1 MTKRI
6 LKYREVVFLL
16 GALIVGVLYWLTC
29 PKVDHV
35 VLHRDGS
42 RIESTLPISIPMKR
56 GEVFDVEL
64 NVDAGST
71 SDFDIEIYPDDCV
84 TSFFVNGKAVEFEK
98 YPGSCDFGKGF
109 TITRADIQ
117 SYLPSETSKYHLALT
132 IRNNGGP
139 GGMNFEIHSK
149 SVLQIVLSV
158 AFILFV
164 CAGIFFFGAR
174 FNIDRRL
181 LIIFLLGVILRFAY
195 TQETAY
201 NDRSHD
207 VEAHLKYIEFVA
219 MDHHIPDASECF
231 TCYHPPVY
239 YVFSAGFWKL
249 SYWLRLDS
257 PRTVMW
263 FDFFVSLL
271 TLALGLACFREFL
284 WGGPRYIAA
293 LLWSFWPG
301 LVLASPRIGNDVL
314 FHAMHILVLWGCI
327 RYTKTNNG
335 KFILASVIAA
345 GVAFWVKSTAT
356 ISFGIIFVTIL
367 VNALPKIRK
376 GLTRIEWSSIVVFAL
391 MAIFILYHV
400 ASAGVVGN
408 VDEPDVKSVVYVAN
422 NPGKYLF
429 FDVRS
434 FLLNPYTSPTNN
446 EMGRMFFW
454 NYLAKTS
461 LFGEFR
467 LLTSVAGQWLAALIS
482 ASFLVLL
489 GFGIRGLTLMKLTKI
504 NVLLVA
510 QALFFFAS
518 SIALCLKI
526 PYSCSNDFRFIFPV
540 LLSCIPWVA
549 TGISEK
555 ESSLKLKAVGG
566 IAVAVFVICSVV
578 LLLKL

>member
-1 MTKRI
+1 MIQRI
-6 LKYREVVFLL
+6 LKYREAILL
-16 GALIVGVLYWLTC
+16 LCALVVGVLYWLTC

-35 VLHRDGS
+35 VLHRGGS
-42 RIESTLPISIPMKR
+42 HTESTLPISIHMKR

-64 NVDAGST
+64 NVDARYT
-71 SDFDIEIYPDDCV
+71 SDFDIEIHPDDCV
-84 TSFFVNGKAVEFEK
+84 TSFSINGKSIAFEK
-98 YPGSCDFGKGF
+98 YPGYCDFGKGF
-109 TITRADIQ
+109 TISRADIQ
-117 SYLPSETSKYHLALT
+117 RYFSSETSKYHFAIT
-132 IRNNGGP
+132 MRNNGGP
-139 GGMNFEIHSK
+139 GGLNFEIHSK
-149 SVLQIVLSV
+149 TILQIFLSSV
-158 AFILFV
+158 FILLVSAAIFLF
-164 CAGIFFFGAR
+164 GIR

-181 LIIFLLGVILRFAY
+181 LIIFLFGVILRFAY

-207 VEAHLKYIEFVA
+207 VEGHLKYIEFVA

-249 SYWLRLDS
+249 SYWLKMDT
-257 PRTVMW
+257 PRTIMW
-263 FDFFVSLL
+263 FDFFVSLI

-314 FHAMHILVLWGCI
+314 FYAMHILVLWGCI

-335 KFILASVIAA
+335 KFILSSVIAA
-345 GVAFWVKSTAT
+345 SIAYWVKSTAAV
-356 ISFGIIFVTIL
+356 SFGVILVTIL
-367 VNALPKIRK
+367 VNAIPKIKK
-376 GLTRIEWSSIVVFAL
+376 GLSRIEWSSIIIFAL
-391 MAIFILYHV
+391 MGAFILYRIINV
-400 ASAGVVGN
+400 GVVGN
-408 VDEPDVKSVVYVAN
+408 VDEPDVDSVVYVAN
-422 NPGKYLF
+422 SPGKYLF

-434 FLLNPYTSPTNN
+434 FLVNPYTSPTWDKL
-446 EMGRMFFW
+446 GRTFFW

-461 LFGEFR
+461 LFGEFH
-467 LLTSVAGQWLAALIS
+467 LLTTVAGQWLASLIS

-489 GFGIRGLTLMKLTKI
+489 GFGIRGLTLMKLTKV
-504 NVLLVA
+504 NVILVA

-526 PYSCSNDFRFIFPV
+526 PYSCSNDFRYIIPV

-549 TGISEK
+549 IGISEK
-555 ESSLKLKAVGG
+555 GSSLKLRTLGG
-566 IAVAVFVICSVV
+566 VAVAVFVICSVA
-578 LLLKL
+578 LLLML